1 MASSNYWSDG
11 SGNELGIQTTKKWDW
26 TGNCCYRCRHRFVV
40 VFAVAVFIALPSFGV
55 IVAAVTAV
63 SAIVLVASATIALSA
78 FDITVAVV
86 ATTFLAIEAALVF
99 DCCVPLP
106 LEEDH
111 CLPPPSGKVRAWP
124 SSPLFVDCRRRRRTM
139 PPLPRHLPLSSFI
152 VSFLIYS
159 LFPLTYSEEL
169 DHQKCIFYLRHNFY
183 DNRTRFSDLAS
194 PDLEQL
200 LTKTKQKKYGRHPV
214 WNTDIVMATAPCW
227 RHVYR

>member
-111 CLPPPSGKVRAWP
+111 CLPPLLALGEVSVIALIIIALFATPVFVVVTALAVAVRRC
-124 SSPLFVDCRRRRRTM
+124 L
-139 PPLPRHLPLSSFI
+139 
-152 VSFLIYS
+152 
-159 LFPLTYSEEL
+159 
-169 DHQKCIFYLRHNFY
+169 
-183 DNRTRFSDLAS
+183 
-194 PDLEQL
+194 
-200 LTKTKQKKYGRHPV
+200 
-214 WNTDIVMATAPCW
+214 
-227 RHVYR
+227 